1 MYVFALLIFSIF
13 IVNAAEIPEPTKKLQ
28 RTKSFDD
35 LTEFW
40 PHLKKPRHV
49 SPQATPNLSQQD
61 IFEEHVNYKEI
72 PYQGWKI
79 YISAS
84 VENMALVKDKIVP
97 SLDKAKTNYKIIKS
111 YEAYL
116 HLNSHDKE
124 AGKYITIYPR
134 NYNEAV
140 TISQDLNILLCSLST
155 NTFMNIPYCLRLG
168 QSGGLWTRYGRFKYS
183 HFMKDSQ
190 VLVVPKE
197 DQFLSCPTP
206 QDLRQK
212 IIDNKRV
219 FQLDDRTQAFPDF
232 VGTDWL
238 PFDEAPKLFAKNDFT
253 SKIFQDDYG
262 FIDRHLV
269 S

>member
-1 MYVFALLIFSIF
+1 MYAFALLIFSIF
-13 IVNAAEIPEPTKKLQ
+13 IVDAAEIPEPTKKLQ

-40 PHLKKPRHV
+40 PHLKKPRYV

-84 VENMALVKDKIVP
+84 IENITIIKDKIVP
-97 SLDKAKTNYKIIKS
+97 SLDEAKTNYKIIKS

-116 HLNSHDKE
+116 YLNSHDEE

-134 NYNEAV
+134 DYNEAI
-140 TISQDLNILLCSLST
+140 TISQNLNTLLCSLPT
-155 NTFMNIPYCLRLG
+155 NPFMKIPYCNCLG

-183 HFMKDSQ
+183 HLMKDSQ

-197 DQFLSCPTP
+197 DQFLNCPTT

-212 IIDNKRV
+212 IIDNKST
-219 FQLDDRTQAFPDF
+219 FKLDDRTRAFPDF
-232 VGTDWL
+232 VGIDWL
-238 PFDEAPKLFAKNDFT
+238 PFGEISKLFPKNDFA
-253 SKIFQDDYG
+253 SKIF
-262 FIDRHLV
+262 
-269 S
+269 